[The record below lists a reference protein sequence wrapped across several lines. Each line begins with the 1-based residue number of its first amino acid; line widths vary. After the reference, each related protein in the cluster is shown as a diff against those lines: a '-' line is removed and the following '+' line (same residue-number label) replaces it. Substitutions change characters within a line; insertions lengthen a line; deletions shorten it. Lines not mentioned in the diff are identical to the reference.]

1 MARIGSNAK
10 PDLAQWR
17 TGNIKQQLATR
28 LTVPENARIT
38 HLGAYLRG
46 VSGYG
51 SIDYRLCIW
60 KWDGATSDTN
70 RLLGQSALKNSPAA
84 AFSLGNLTKYTWPLE
99 AAVVLPAGAN
109 IMVGISSSTAAG
121 AAVQW
126 GVDGAGTK
134 YAQDSG
140 PPAGDPWPDNMKA
153 CYTDTYALAAWVEAY
168 SPVGAAWVYRS
179 GVWQQAESVQ
189 VYRSGAWADVEGVQ
203 VYRNGAWVD
212 AG

>member
-1 MARIGSNAK
+1 MARIGSNAA

-17 TGNIKQQLATR
+17 SGNIKQQLAVR

-51 SIDYRLCIW
+51 SIAYRLCIW

-70 RLLGQSALKNSPAA
+70 RLLGQSALKSSPEAG
-84 AFSLGNLTKYTWPLE
+84 FSLGNLTKYTWPLE
-99 AAVVLPAGAN
+99 TAVVLPAGAA
-109 IMVGISSSTAAG
+109 IMVGISSDTAAG
-121 AAVQW
+121 AAMQW
-126 GVDGAGTK
+126 GVDGSGTK

-140 PPAGDPWPDNMKA
+140 PPAGDPWPDNMKN
-153 CYTDTYALAAWVEAY
+153 CYSDTYALAAWVEAY
-168 SPVGAAWVYRS
+168 SPVGAAWVFRS
-179 GVWQQAESVQ
+179 GAWVQAEGVQ
-189 VYRSGAWADVEGVQ
+189 TYRSGAWADVDGVQ
-203 VYRNGAWVD
+203 VFRSGGWVD